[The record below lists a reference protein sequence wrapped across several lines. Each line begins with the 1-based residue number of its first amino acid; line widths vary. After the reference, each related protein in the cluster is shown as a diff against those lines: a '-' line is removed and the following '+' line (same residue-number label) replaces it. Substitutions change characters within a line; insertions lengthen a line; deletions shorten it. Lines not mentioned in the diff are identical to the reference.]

1 MKKILLATLAISL
14 VLNVQAQKKKNT
26 KQKEKVVLK
35 NEIDSFSYAL
45 GMSIG
50 ESLKNSGSPNL
61 NKELLTTAINE
72 IFNDTKTAMSK
83 EESNTTIQ
91 QKLKEFTN
99 RKKETQLKEGQA
111 YLFINGKRPNVTTL
125 PNGLQYEVLIPAN
138 MDNPKPRIVD
148 TVKVNY
154 AGSLINGTE
163 FENSLKNGGPV
174 TFPVN
179 GVIRGWQQVL
189 QLMPKGAT
197 WKIYIP
203 SELAYGENP
212 PSYNIP
218 PNAVLIFELALLDI
232 KPLIAKEK

>member
-1 MKKILLATLAISL
+1 MKKIIFFAFAISA
-14 VLNVQAQKKKNT
+14 LNAQAQKRKHTTPTT
-26 KQKEKVVLK
+26 KIVLT
-35 NEIDSFSYAL
+35 NETDSFSYAL

-50 ESLKNSGSPNL
+50 QSLRDGGSPTL
-61 NKELLTTAINE
+61 NTALLTTAINE
-72 IFNDTKTAMSK
+72 IFKDTKTTMSK
-83 EESNTTIQ
+83 EEANTTIQ
-91 QKLKEFTN
+91 QKLKAFAQ
-99 RKKETQLKEGQA
+99 RKKEAQIKDGQA
-111 YLFINGKRPNVTTL
+111 FLFINSKRPNVTTL

-138 MDNPKPRIVD
+138 MDNPKPKITD

-154 AGSLINGTE
+154 AGSLINGVE

-203 SELAYGENP
+203 TELAYGENP
-212 PSYNIP
+212 PNYNIP
-218 PNAVLIFELALLDI
+218 QNAVLIFELALLDI
-232 KPLIAKEK
+232 KTTFTPEK